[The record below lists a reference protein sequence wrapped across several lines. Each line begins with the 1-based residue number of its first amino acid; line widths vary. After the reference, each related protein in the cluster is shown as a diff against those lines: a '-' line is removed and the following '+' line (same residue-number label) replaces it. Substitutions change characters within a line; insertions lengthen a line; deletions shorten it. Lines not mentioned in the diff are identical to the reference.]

1 MEIEKI
7 DEFEEIINK
16 YENIML
22 VGHVNPDGD
31 CIGSLMGM
39 YSYLTQINK
48 NVMPVVPNMYPNFL
62 SFLDTEGAVVVYA
75 TNENRVEEFLNN
87 SPLVICMDL
96 NGLKRVDELGRLIES
111 RELELVLV
119 DHHLYPEPI
128 FKVAI
133 SYPTASSTCEIAY
146 YIIRGLNNFSH
157 LSYECA
163 AALYTG
169 MMTDTNNFSNSVTPY
184 TFKMAGELIAMGVDK
199 ELIQSKVLSSFS
211 ENRMRLMGYM
221 LYNNL
226 KVLEPYH
233 AAFMILSDEVKESFA
248 FERGDNEG
256 FVNLPLSMQD
266 VELSAF
272 FTQDKEFIK
281 VSLRSKSTF
290 SANRFAMEYFN
301 GGGHERASG
310 GKIKMPLERVEE
322 YFINSLKEFI
332 VKEG

>member
-1 MEIEKI
+1 MHIDKI
-7 DEFEEIINK
+7 GELEEILNK

-39 YSYLTQINK
+39 YNFLSEKGKKVI
-48 NVMPVVPNMYPNFL
+48 PVVPNMYPYFLNFL
-62 SFLDTEGAVVVYA
+62 DSEGVVLPYIN
-75 TNENRVEEFLNN
+75 NESKVEEFLDTT
-87 SPLVICMDL
+87 PLIICMDL
-96 NGLKRVDELGRLIES
+96 NGLKRVDELGLLIES
-111 RELELVLV
+111 KGLELVLI
-119 DHHLYPEPI
+119 DHHLNPEPI
-128 FKVAI
+128 FNVTI
-133 SYPTASSTCEIAY
+133 SYPTASSTCEVAY
-146 YIIRGLNNFSH
+146 YIIRSLNNYAP
-157 LSYECA
+157 LSYNCA
-163 AALYTG
+163 TALYTG

-184 TFKMAGELIAMGVDK
+184 TFAMAGELIAMGVDK
-199 ELIQSKVLSSFS
+199 EMIQNRVLASFS

-248 FERGDNEG
+248 FERGDSEG
-256 FVNLPLSMQD
+256 FVNLPLSMED
-266 VELSAF
+266 IELSAF
-272 FTQDKEFIK
+272 FTQDKEFVK
-281 VSLRSKSTF
+281 VSLRSKSSF
-290 SANRFAMEYFN
+290 SANRFAKEYFN

-310 GKIKMPLERVEE
+310 GKIEMPIERVEE